1 MLLHQLPQPV
11 VRAMH
16 AHLERGHRRAR
27 DPCDLLVRQSFHV
40 LQHEDLAL
48 LRGQVLQRPLQC
60 ARALHLLVRAVRPVG
75 RRKHL
80 VRRIER
86 PFLSLPASPLRVAA
100 VPQDQEQPPRKLVRL
115 AAVRQ
120 PIERPYQRILYRILG
135 DVPGAEHAR
144 RVARVAIAVAPLLD
158 GVARREADALR
169 ALYQRHGESLYA
181 LAYGMLVDPGD
192 AEEVVSETFA
202 HLWRT
207 AARFVATTNQSVS
220 ACLKEIA
227 RSRARGLLLARE
239 WPERPSTPPRQ
250 GPLITMIEEV
260 V

>member
-1 MLLHQLPQPV
+1 MPYDTTPV
-11 VRAMH
+11 ADRH
-16 AHLERGHRRAR
+16 
-27 DPCDLLVRQSFHV
+27 
-40 LQHEDLAL
+40 
-48 LRGQVLQRPLQC
+48 
-60 ARALHLLVRAVRPVG
+60 
-75 RRKHL
+75 
-80 VRRIER
+80 
-86 PFLSLPASPLRVAA
+86 
-100 VPQDQEQPPRKLVRL
+100 
-115 AAVRQ
+115 
-120 PIERPYQRILYRILG
+120 
-135 DVPGAEHAR
+135 
-144 RVARVAIAVAPLLD
+144 LLD

-239 WPERPSTPPRQ
+239 WPERLSPPPRQ

>member
-1 MLLHQLPQPV
+1 MQGMVGDRGVAGNQSQPKESLPATLVTPCPV
-11 VRAMH
+11 GTCGRVRY
-16 AHLERGHRRAR
+16 
-27 DPCDLLVRQSFHV
+27 
-40 LQHEDLAL
+40 LATVSTVFMTL
-48 LRGQVLQRPLQC
+48 CPTTRPRLRTDISWT
-60 ARALHLLVRAVRPVG
+60 AWRAVRRMPCAPCTNG
-75 RRKHL
+75 T
-80 VRRIER
+80 
-86 PFLSLPASPLRVAA
+86 
-100 VPQDQEQPPRKLVRL
+100 
-115 AAVRQ
+115 
-120 PIERPYQRILYRILG
+120 
-135 DVPGAEHAR
+135 
-144 RVARVAIAVAPLLD
+144 ARVFN
-158 GVARREADALR
+158 
-169 ALYQRHGESLYA
+169 A

-239 WPERPSTPPRQ
+239 WPERPSTPARQ